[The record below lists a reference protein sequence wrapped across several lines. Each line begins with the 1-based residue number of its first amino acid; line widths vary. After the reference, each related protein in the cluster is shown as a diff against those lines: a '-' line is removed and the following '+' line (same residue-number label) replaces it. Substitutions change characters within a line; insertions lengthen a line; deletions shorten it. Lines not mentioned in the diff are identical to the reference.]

1 MGAPSERAGQHGD
14 IHNKSFVLSCLRNQ
28 AHQAATLL
36 DVHLEVIMA
45 PVKFKSVQKRTFKM
59 DRLLR
64 SETPNTLASLAEA
77 MGVTQRTVCRD
88 LAYMKEELG
97 LPIEHA
103 YGRGYYYALPVP
115 PLEDV
120 EQIDPRST
128 PPPPALRK
136 SARATAETLEKIHS
150 ALYGQR
156 KISVSVSRQ
165 GEDNGTWV
173 LHPHFLS
180 RIASRLILFAYRP
193 ERRELVNIHVEQL
206 KGVTVLPDKFLDPP
220 LSDVKVKEGEGWIRS
235 GSLYK
240 VSLRFASSLAWARD
254 LQLADGQVLEV
265 SGPHTTIRFRTDDL
279 EAVRRLVFFL
289 GDSVMVEEP
298 AILRSLL
305 RFHLLRMLRAYNV
318 AQPGSDRA

>member
-1 MGAPSERAGQHGD
+1 
-14 IHNKSFVLSCLRNQ
+14 
-28 AHQAATLL
+28 
-36 DVHLEVIMA
+36 MA
-45 PVKFKSVQKRTFKM
+45 PVKFKSIQKRTLKM

-64 SETPNTLASLAEA
+64 SEAPNTLASLAES

-115 PLEDV
+115 PLEDL
-120 EQIDPRST
+120 EGLDPRGA
-128 PPPPALRK
+128 PPPPPVRRN
-136 SARATAETLEKIHS
+136 ARPTAETLEKIHS
-150 ALYGQR
+150 ALYGQK
-156 KISVSVSRQ
+156 KISASVTRK
-165 GEDNGTWV
+165 GEDEGTRV

-180 RIASRLILFAYRP
+180 RVASRLILFAYRP
-193 ERRELVNIHVEQL
+193 DRRELVNIPVEHL
-206 KGVTVLPDKFLDPP
+206 EGVTVLPDKFLDPP
-220 LSDVKVKEGEGWIRS
+220 LSEVKVKEGEGWIRS

-240 VSLRFASSLAWARD
+240 VSLRFASSLAWARE
-254 LQLADGQVLEV
+254 LQLADGQMLEV
-265 SGPHTTIRFRTDDL
+265 SGPYTTIRFRTDDL

-318 AQPGSDRA
+318 AHPGGDRA

>member
-1 MGAPSERAGQHGD
+1 
-14 IHNKSFVLSCLRNQ
+14 
-28 AHQAATLL
+28 
-36 DVHLEVIMA
+36 MA
-45 PVKFKSVQKRTFKM
+45 PVKFKSVQKRTLKM

-64 SETPNTLASLAEA
+64 SDAPNTLASLAEA
-77 MGVTQRTVCRD
+77 LDVTQRTVCRD

-97 LPIEHA
+97 LPVEHV

-115 PLEDV
+115 PLEEV
-120 EQIDPRST
+120 QGLDPRNA
-128 PPPPALRK
+128 PPPPPQRLN
-136 SARATAETLEKIHS
+136 ARTTAETLEKIHS
-150 ALYGQR
+150 ALYGQK
-156 KISVSVSRQ
+156 KISVTLTRKGVSD
-165 GEDNGTWV
+165 GAWV

-180 RIASRLILFAYRP
+180 RVASRLILFAYRP
-193 ERRELVNIHVEQL
+193 DRRELVNIPVEQL
-206 KGVTVLPDKFLDPP
+206 EGVTVLPDKFLDPP
-220 LSDVKVKEGEGWIRS
+220 LSEAKVKEGEGWIRS

-240 VSLRFASSLAWARD
+240 VSLRFASSLAWARE

-318 AQPGSDRA
+318 AQPGGDRA